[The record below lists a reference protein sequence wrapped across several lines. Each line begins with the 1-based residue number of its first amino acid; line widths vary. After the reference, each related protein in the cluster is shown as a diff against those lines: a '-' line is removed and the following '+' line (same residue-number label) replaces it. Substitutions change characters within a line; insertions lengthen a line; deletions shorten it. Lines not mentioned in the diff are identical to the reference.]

1 MHDQARK
8 LRLDKAEAAQR
19 SGGAEQIPFE
29 TGQPAETDAHG
40 LYQLLK
46 DRFASPS
53 EDPVAQVDAVKH
65 AATKFSPTFRRI
77 TKALIGAA
85 ILITFAIIPLRTL
98 LQTSSVQAVVN
109 SPLVTLRAPIEGR
122 IEVSAPTDWQS
133 FGVVSKG
140 AVLMRVVN
148 SRVSPA
154 RLEDIRR
161 QLEHLQNER
170 TGIVAKLTEAKLLQE
185 RLVEQ
190 VAGFKKARV
199 LQLEARIAEQENIVA
214 ASEAK
219 RQEASDA
226 VARATTLFQS
236 GNVTTVDMNRRT
248 RELTMAQQS
257 LNSANNRLQ
266 ADRIELDAARTG
278 VLIGDGFNDRPTSA
292 QRLDDV
298 TQRVVDLSADLA
310 VLDAELPRLEK
321 AFDEEQ
327 ARLHSNSEVSITL
340 PIQGRIW
347 EVLTS
352 PGEQVRAGQDL
363 VKIFLIV
370 REW

>member
-19 SGGAEQIPFE
+19 SGGAEQISFE

-122 IEVSAPTDWQS
+122 IEVSTPTDWQS

-154 RLEDIRR
+154 R
-161 QLEHLQNER
+161 
-170 TGIVAKLTEAKLLQE
+170 
-185 RLVEQ
+185 
-190 VAGFKKARV
+190 
-199 LQLEARIAEQENIVA
+199 
-214 ASEAK
+214 
-219 RQEASDA
+219 
-226 VARATTLFQS
+226 
-236 GNVTTVDMNRRT
+236 T
-248 RELTMAQQS
+248 RGYS
-257 LNSANNRLQ
+257 SA
-266 ADRIELDAARTG
+266 
-278 VLIGDGFNDRPTSA
+278 
-292 QRLDDV
+292 
-298 TQRVVDLSADLA
+298 
-310 VLDAELPRLEK
+310 
-321 AFDEEQ
+321 
-327 ARLHSNSEVSITL
+327 
-340 PIQGRIW
+340 
-347 EVLTS
+347 
-352 PGEQVRAGQDL
+352 VRAPA
-363 VKIFLIV
+363 K
-370 REW
+370 